1 MSRAVD
7 ALVELNPTQIQFAE
21 SDAKHGLMVAGMG
34 AGKSHGLRAKL
45 LRRIE
50 QNHRYMSRKSPGV
63 YLAPTYDMISNLVQ
77 PNLMDLFDSYRIPH
91 HYKQDDHLLTFTF
104 GGRECHMR
112 LLSAENYD
120 RYMGPGFPFILGDEI
135 ELCFRTRVS
144 KIEVMWK
151 KMLSRLRVP
160 GATNSFDIAGT
171 PEGFGFF
178 WEWWESRLVTRPELA
193 MHYQLFR
200 ASTYENADNLP
211 PDYINDLMR
220 DYDPQRIKA
229 YIFGEFVNLTTG
241 AIYSGFRR
249 DKHVARGVYEMR
261 DPDLPIEFCFD
272 FNVNPM
278 TIVVTQYQHPRL
290 LVLAVLQP
298 RSSSTEDACHVALKE
313 FGHHRGPCLIYGDA
327 TGKGHRSSGAAGRSD
342 RDIIGVSAGN
352 GVIGTAWHAKGRG
365 YDTRWMKTNPWQPD
379 RHAAVNAFVSSD
391 RLLVDEERGKPLVTD
406 LVRQTYREGTRE
418 EDDQKGT
425 LGHAAAALGYRIFR
439 DWKAGP
445 TIEERMS
452 GKGRRAA

>member
-1 MSRAVD
+1 VRQEVD
-7 ALVELNPTQIQFAE
+7 AEVELNPTQIAFAE
-21 SDAKHGLMVAGMG
+21 SDAKHSLMVAGMG

-50 QNHRYMSRKSPGV
+50 QNHRHMTRKSPGV

-77 PNLMDLFDSYRIPH
+77 PNLMDLFDAYRIPH
-91 HYKQDDHLLTFTF
+91 RYKQDDHLLTFTF

-120 RYMGPGFPFILGDEI
+120 RYMGPAFPFIVGDEI

-151 KMLSRLRVP
+151 KFLSRLRVP
-160 GATNSFDIAGT
+160 GATNSFDVAGT

-178 WEWWESRLVTRPELA
+178 WEWWENRLVTQPSLA
-193 MHYQLFR
+193 KQYQLFR

-211 PDYINDLMR
+211 EDYIEGLLR

-241 AIYSGFRR
+241 AIYTSFRR
-249 DKHVARGVYEMR
+249 DKHVRRGVYEMR
-261 DPDLPIEFCFD
+261 DPHLPLEFCFD

-278 TIVVTQYQHPRL
+278 TVVVSQYQHPRL

-298 RSSSTEDACHVALKE
+298 RSSHTEDACNEVLGE
-313 FGHHRGPCLIYGDA
+313 FGGHPGPCLIYGDA
-327 TGKGHRSSGAAGRSD
+327 TSKARKSSSAGRSD
-342 RDIIGVSAGN
+342 RDIIDAILGK
-352 GVIGTAWHAKGRG
+352 AWASKG
-365 YDTRWMKTNPWQPD
+365 YDTRWTKTNPWQPD
-379 RHAAVNAFVSSD
+379 RHAAVNTFLASD
-391 RLLVDEERGKPLVTD
+391 RALIDEERGKPLVID

-418 EDDQKGT
+418 EDDQGGT
-425 LGHAAAALGYRIFR
+425 LGHAAAAFGYRVFR
-439 DWKAGP
+439 DFKAGP

-452 GKGRRAA
+452 GRGRKSAA